1 MKNFSRDIEAAI
13 DNIIE
18 GLEYPINIESI
29 EAHKIKSLMKS
40 KEDSFKYAKE
50 MIHKWENSQNQPRP
64 EKLKAY
70 IERLVEAGDVA
81 LETLRTLF
89 REKIDFKEVDED
101 RHHYITEGKSILHQ
115 AITNINYSLIELR
128 NQLDADKFNLTDKE
142 FKRGYPEKF
151 ANQELFPLKNYHKDW
166 YDEEADSVMIC
177 PKGTKG
183 KVITLD
189 GLNIT
194 LPEEP
199 EDKSE
204 ILFSDLDEDEQYWR
218 RQEPPAGLNPE
229 SEEAFVDYIVEEFR
243 RRREGIWFMNKGEA
257 VYLTGSYYFILQHFK
272 MLDDGNYMNFRY
284 SQLNMN
290 YHSEACVLDP
300 RCVGELFVKSR
311 RTGFTYDKIG
321 RFLDEATSTSN
332 ATFGI
337 TSKSNEDAS
346 KAFEKLSYGFK
357 NLPFY
362 FQPVTSTSA
371 DNKKKI
377 VFAKP
382 ADRSK
387 AAKKKKDTNTDDYLN
402 TIIDYQPT
410 NEGSYDGQKM
420 FRYLGDECLAK
431 GTKILMADMSFKKI
445 EDVNVGDYVMVE
457 GGKSM
462 RVKKASSGI
471 DDMYV
476 IKQPYGKDYVVNSNH
491 KLYLEKGNRK
501 NNKKF
506 IKVTPKEYLSWN
518 SFQQRITN
526 RVVFSGVEFKEKD
539 YFIDPYI
546 MGCWLGDG
554 YSVGFS
560 LIVNHKKDQEIA
572 EAFNS
577 FAGSIGLRFNMCQ
590 RTDNE
595 TTSNI
600 TVQQNRSDFKDKG
613 GRSDLNTE
621 LERLNLINNKHIPYE
636 YLKGSIEQ
644 RLDLLAGIID
654 TDGHL
659 HKSTY
664 VIGMSRE
671 NLINDIY
678 HLAKSCGLD
687 VSEVVKRKSNF
698 NTDVYAVRIKSNSK
712 IKCRVKRKKDI
723 ESGVYRSRRS
733 KMSVEYKGVGEYYG
747 IELDTE
753 NDDDK
758 RLVLEDYTLTMNC
771 SKWENGRSFEEH
783 WGQVS
788 PTFDTGGK
796 IVGKAFVGSTVAA
809 RNKGGLAFHNLFLAS
824 DVDKRNKITGR
835 TPSGLYSYF
844 LPAHKNMA
852 EFTDKYGVC
861 HEVVG
866 DDYFTNT
873 YGDVKRVGSVQYL
886 EEMRKAKR
894 KESEISYNN
903 ELRAFPMNTAE
914 AFRDEANSCIFNIE
928 KINEQLEYIEGVSSF
943 NKVMTGSF
951 SWKDG
956 IPDTTVEWNESP
968 NGKFKVTWLP
978 PLDMQNAYETRM
990 GFGGYSKAPLNG
1002 ELGALGCDSY
1012 DISGTVDS
1020 VTKFGYDKENTGGSK
1035 GALHGLT
1042 RFSIGDVPSNHF
1054 FLEYVSRAST
1064 ADKFF
1069 EDVLMACVFYG
1080 MPILV
1085 ENNKPRLLYHFK
1097 NRGYRNF
1104 SITRPDKEMN
1114 RLSKTEIEI
1123 GGVPNSSEDM
1133 KLMHSS
1139 AIESYIDKNVG
1150 YNPET
1155 NDYGNMFFEHT
1166 LRDWL
1171 GFDINKRTK
1180 FDASISSGLAI
1191 MAVNRDKY
1199 RPKRESKP
1207 VKINLYKKKHR

>member
-89 REKIDFKEVDED
+89 REKIDFSEVDED

-166 YDEEADSVMIC
+166 YDEETDSVMIC

-189 GLNIT
+189 GLNVM
-194 LPEEP
+194 LPKEP

-204 ILFSDLDEDEQYWR
+204 ILFSDLEKDEQYWR
-218 RQEPPAGLNPE
+218 RQEPPSGLNPE

-243 RRREGIWFMNKGEA
+243 RRREGLWFMNKGEA

-346 KAFEKLSYGFK
+346 KAFDKLSYGFK

-420 FRYLGDECLAK
+420 FRYLGDEA
-431 GTKILMADMSFKKI
+431 
-445 EDVNVGDYVMVE
+445 
-457 GGKSM
+457 
-462 RVKKASSGI
+462 
-471 DDMYV
+471 
-476 IKQPYGKDYVVNSNH
+476 
-491 KLYLEKGNRK
+491 
-501 NNKKF
+501 
-506 IKVTPKEYLSWN
+506 
-518 SFQQRITN
+518 
-526 RVVFSGVEFKEKD
+526 
-539 YFIDPYI
+539 
-546 MGCWLGDG
+546 
-554 YSVGFS
+554 
-560 LIVNHKKDQEIA
+560 
-572 EAFNS
+572 
-577 FAGSIGLRFNMCQ
+577 
-590 RTDNE
+590 
-595 TTSNI
+595 
-600 TVQQNRSDFKDKG
+600 
-613 GRSDLNTE
+613 
-621 LERLNLINNKHIPYE
+621 
-636 YLKGSIEQ
+636 
-644 RLDLLAGIID
+644 
-654 TDGHL
+654 
-659 HKSTY
+659 
-664 VIGMSRE
+664 
-671 NLINDIY
+671 
-678 HLAKSCGLD
+678 
-687 VSEVVKRKSNF
+687 
-698 NTDVYAVRIKSNSK
+698 
-712 IKCRVKRKKDI
+712 
-723 ESGVYRSRRS
+723 
-733 KMSVEYKGVGEYYG
+733 
-747 IELDTE
+747 
-753 NDDDK
+753 
-758 RLVLEDYTLTMNC
+758 
-771 SKWENGRSFEEH
+771 SKWSGNGNSFEEH
-783 WGQVS
+783 WGQIA

-796 IVGKAFVGSTVAA
+796 IVGKAFIGSTVAA
-809 RNKGGLAFHNLFLAS
+809 RNKGGQAFHELFLAS
-824 DVDKRNKITGR
+824 DIEKRNKTTGR

-903 ELRAFPMNTAE
+903 ELRAFPMNSAE

-928 KINEQLEYIEGVSSF
+928 KINEQLEYVESVSAF

-956 IPDTTVEWNESP
+956 IPDTKVVWNESP

-978 PLDMQNAYETRM
+978 PEDMQNAYDTRM
-990 GFGGYSKAPLNG
+990 GFGGYSKAPLNE
-1002 ELGALGCDSY
+1002 ELGAFGCDSY
-1012 DISGTVDS
+1012 DISGTVDN

-1150 YNPET
+1150 YKPEAD
-1155 NDYGNMFFEHT
+1155 DYGNMFFEHT

-1207 VKINLYKKKHR
+1207 VKINLYKRKKYR